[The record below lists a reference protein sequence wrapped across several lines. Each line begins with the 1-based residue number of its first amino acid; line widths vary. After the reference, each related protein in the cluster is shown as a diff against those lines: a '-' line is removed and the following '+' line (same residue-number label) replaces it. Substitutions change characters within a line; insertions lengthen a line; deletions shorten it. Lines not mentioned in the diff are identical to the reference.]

1 MRFSE
6 KNRQR
11 CTTDV
16 TDATDATAFTDVTDM
31 TDATET
37 TTSTKQL
44 QMHGAL
50 ATVVALVA
58 EGI

>member
-1 MRFSE
+1 MHFSE
-6 KNRQR
+6 KNGQNG
-11 CTTDV
+11 TTDV
-16 TDATDATAFTDVTDM
+16 TDA

-58 EGI
+58 DETLEDG